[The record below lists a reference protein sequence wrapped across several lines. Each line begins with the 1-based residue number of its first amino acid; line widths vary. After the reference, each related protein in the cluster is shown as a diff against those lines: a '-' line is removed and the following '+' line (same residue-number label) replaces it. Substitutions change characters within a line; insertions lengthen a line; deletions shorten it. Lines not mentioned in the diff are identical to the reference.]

1 VTDCNATA
9 LLPAVHV
16 GVASLLMLFALQ
28 TELLQLC
35 DSFWEDG
42 ELSIEEVYNLA
53 KWLNENR
60 EACFEW
66 PGNALVKP
74 LQEIWADGEVDLEE
88 LRRMAWLLRD
98 IQTTWVRRQI
108 PKQRVY
114 QLKPRTHGAALPLL
128 DFQCEV
134 TSHSDP
140 DTSYQINLTNPKCTC
155 PDWQTRRYKLPD
167 GHLSKCCK
175 HIFGAYQQA
184 EIDEAFE
191 PWLLAFI
198 NDANPPHPLS
208 NWFIGEVQGKTFLAS
223 TAPKGW
229 SNVFAMADGDYD
241 RFGFN
246 VSERRW
252 AYGIAPYDKDAY
264 EEIIIRNNR

>member
-1 VTDCNATA
+1 MTDCNATA

-114 QLKPRTHGAALPLL
+114 QLKPFKAGPARARCSPSVAGFSMRGYFP
-128 DFQCEV
+128 FR
-134 TSHSDP
+134 S
-140 DTSYQINLTNPKCTC
+140 
-155 PDWQTRRYKLPD
+155 RYLLPD
-167 GHLSKCCK
+167 
-175 HIFGAYQQA
+175 QPDQ
-184 EIDEAFE
+184 
-191 PWLLAFI
+191 
-198 NDANPPHPLS
+198 
-208 NWFIGEVQGKTFLAS
+208 
-223 TAPKGW
+223 
-229 SNVFAMADGDYD
+229 
-241 RFGFN
+241 
-246 VSERRW
+246 SEMHMS
-252 AYGIAPYDKDAY
+252 
-264 EEIIIRNNR
+264 